1 MAGKQLIL
9 NRYRPMSEA
18 GAGGFATV
26 QVAWDTQM
34 RRKVAIKCIELPKA
48 LPDSSNR
55 VAPADQPKAARHAR
69 VEGKAV
75 PSAPTQ
81 VVRLEDIPPWED
93 VPEDWG
99 AAESSH
105 AAPADRIAC
114 GKRAVSDPD
123 ASGAP
128 RANRGFAD
136 YQDPHNLE
144 GFENLEGP
152 EDSEEPSSSDE
163 FASDIPGLA
172 EARAIAQFSDAN
184 IVTVY
189 NFEVKDSMAYLIMEY
204 VEGTTLERFL
214 REHDGDLTLDVVAH
228 VFSSIAHALE
238 VAHSHNVLHLDIKP
252 ANVLINR
259 QGEVKVT
266 DFGLATLAD
275 ANGTGRAGGG
285 TIGYMPPEQMRS
297 EALDVRCDEWA
308 LASLT
313 YEMLVGDNPF
323 FARDLPRAA
332 AAIENAELVLPSLC
346 WDDVEEGIDDVMFYA
361 LDPDPAERYATVRDF
376 DEELMPYLGDVKAG
390 KAELSRLVNGVD
402 GEGEDDDGEGEPA
415 PAAPRVPLV
424 DHLTPRVMA
433 VVARVV
439 SVAAAAL
446 VGAVALV
453 NFPAFGPGVFSNPV
467 FWGLLAAVCVLAAIK
482 PHVGAFSAFAALGV
496 SLTANGA
503 YAPGI
508 LLFLGTVAWWWFAAR
523 GSDAPAVAALLGPLS
538 GAVGFA
544 PLSPVVAGSLVV
556 SVARAA
562 ATAAFAGLCALA
574 LGSLGTSGMIDWNAL
589 MYWDYATM
597 SGAVSAGSNAV
608 ADPDA
613 VASAVL
619 SSTGIGAQTQ
629 ARLGGMLLKPGTWCV
644 FASWVIA
651 AAAMSA
657 LSRWGMSRKVDVAA
671 ALVGTVVLVLGVC
684 AAAWA
689 ANPAS
694 WTPPSTMALIGSIVP
709 GLAGVV
715 LAALGIPDKIRQ

>member
-9 NRYRPMSEA
+9 DRYRPMSEA

-34 RRKVAIKCIELPKA
+34 RRKVAIKCIELPSA
-48 LPDSSNR
+48 PPDSLSR
-55 VAPADQPKAARHAR
+55 VAPAEQPKAARHAR
-69 VEGKAV
+69 AEGDAA
-75 PSAPTQ
+75 PSALTQ

-93 VPEDWG
+93 VPEDLG
-99 AAESSH
+99 AAMPSAL
-105 AAPADRIAC
+105 AALPEDFASAFGSDR
-114 GKRAVSDPD
+114 GPVGP
-123 ASGAP
+123 G
-128 RANRGFAD
+128 
-136 YQDPHNLE
+136 
-144 GFENLEGP
+144 GFENP
-152 EDSEEPSSSDE
+152 EDFDSLDE
-163 FASDIPGLA
+163 FSSDIPGLA

-297 EALDVRCDEWA
+297 EALDARCDEWA

-346 WDDVEEGIDDVMFYA
+346 WDDVEEGLDDVMFYA

-390 KAELSRLVNGVD
+390 KAELSRLVNGVN
-402 GEGEDDDGEGEPA
+402 GEGENEDGEGEPV
-415 PAAPRVPLV
+415 PAAPRVPFAE
-424 DHLTPRVMA
+424 HLTPRVMA
-433 VVARVV
+433 VVARAV
-439 SVAAAAL
+439 SVVAAAL
-446 VGAVALV
+446 VGVVALV
-453 NFPAFGPGVFSNPV
+453 NFPVFGPGAFSSPV
-467 FWGLLAAVCVLAAIK
+467 FWGLLAVVCVLAAIK
-482 PHVGAFSAFAALGV
+482 PHVGALSAFAILGV

-574 LGSLGTSGMIDWNAL
+574 LGSLGTSGMIDWNAP

-644 FASWVIA
+644 FVSWVIA
-651 AAAMSA
+651 AMAMSA

-671 ALVGTVVLVLGVC
+671 AFVGTVVLVLGVC

-709 GLAGVV
+709 GFAGVV

>member
-1 MAGKQLIL
+1 MTGKQLIL
-9 NRYRPMSEA
+9 DRYRPMSEA

-34 RRKVAIKCIELPKA
+34 RRKVAIKCIELPKVS
-48 LPDSSNR
+48 PGSSNR

-69 VEGKAV
+69 VEGEAA

-93 VPEDWG
+93 VPEDFG
-99 AAESSH
+99 S
-105 AAPADRIAC
+105 
-114 GKRAVSDPD
+114 PD
-123 ASGAP
+123 
-128 RANRGFAD
+128 D
-136 YQDPHNLE
+136 
-144 GFENLEGP
+144 
-152 EDSEEPSSSDE
+152 

-228 VFSSIAHALE
+228 IFSSIAHALE

-297 EALDVRCDEWA
+297 EALDARCDEWA

-346 WDDVEEGIDDVMFYA
+346 WDDVGEGIDDVMFYA

-402 GEGEDDDGEGEPA
+402 GEGENEDGEGEPV
-415 PAAPRVPLV
+415 PASPRVPLIE
-424 DHLTPRVMA
+424 HLTPRVMA

-453 NFPAFGPGVFSNPV
+453 NFPAFGPGAFSSPV
-467 FWGLLAAVCVLAAIK
+467 FWGLLAVVCVLAAIK
-482 PHVGAFSAFAALGV
+482 PHVGALTAFAILGV

-523 GSDAPAVAALLGPLS
+523 GSDAPAVAAFLAPLS

-544 PLSPVVAGSLVV
+544 PLSPVVAGSLIV

-562 ATAAFAGLCALA
+562 ATAAFAGLCAIA
-574 LGSLGTSGMIDWNAL
+574 LGSLGTSGMSDWNAP

-671 ALVGTVVLVLGVC
+671 ALAGTVILVLGVC
-684 AAAWA
+684 GAAWL

-694 WTPPSTMALIGSIVP
+694 WTPPSTMASIGSIVP

>member
-1 MAGKQLIL
+1 M
-9 NRYRPMSEA
+9 
-18 GAGGFATV
+18 
-26 QVAWDTQM
+26 
-34 RRKVAIKCIELPKA
+34 
-48 LPDSSNR
+48 
-55 VAPADQPKAARHAR
+55 
-69 VEGKAV
+69 
-75 PSAPTQ
+75 
-81 VVRLEDIPPWED
+81 
-93 VPEDWG
+93 
-99 AAESSH
+99 
-105 AAPADRIAC
+105 
-114 GKRAVSDPD
+114 
-123 ASGAP
+123 
-128 RANRGFAD
+128 
-136 YQDPHNLE
+136 
-144 GFENLEGP
+144 
-152 EDSEEPSSSDE
+152 
-163 FASDIPGLA
+163 
-172 EARAIAQFSDAN
+172 
-184 IVTVY
+184 Y
-189 NFEVKDSMAYLIMEY
+189 NFEVKDSTAYLIMEY

-361 LDPDPAERYATVRDF
+361 LDPDPAERYATVREF

-402 GEGEDDDGEGEPA
+402 EEGEDEDGEGEPA
-415 PAAPRVPLV
+415 PAAPRVPFAE
-424 DHLTPRVMA
+424 HLTPRVMA

-453 NFPAFGPGVFSNPV
+453 NFPAFGPGVFSSPV

-482 PHVGAFSAFAALGV
+482 PHVGALSAFAILGV

-508 LLFLGTVAWWWFAAR
+508 LLFLGAVAWWWFVAR

-544 PLSPVVAGSLVV
+544 P
-556 SVARAA
+556 
-562 ATAAFAGLCALA
+562 ALA
-574 LGSLGTSGMIDWNAL
+574 GCCGQ
-589 MYWDYATM
+589 
-597 SGAVSAGSNAV
+597 
-608 ADPDA
+608 PH
-613 VASAVL
+613 
-619 SSTGIGAQTQ
+619 
-629 ARLGGMLLKPGTWCV
+629 RLGCPRGGNGGV
-644 FASWVIA
+644 RR
-651 AAAMSA
+651 A
-657 LSRWGMSRKVDVAA
+657 LRACTRQLGH
-671 ALVGTVVLVLGVC
+671 VGH
-684 AAAWA
+684 
-689 ANPAS
+689 
-694 WTPPSTMALIGSIVP
+694 
-709 GLAGVV
+709 
-715 LAALGIPDKIRQ
+715 D

>member
-9 NRYRPMSEA
+9 DRYRPMSEA

-48 LPDSSNR
+48 SPDSLSR
-55 VAPADQPKAARHAR
+55 VAPAELPKAARHAR
-69 VEGKAV
+69 AEGEAA

-81 VVRLEDIPPWED
+81 VVRLEDIPPRED
-93 VPEDWG
+93 VPEDLG
-99 AAESSH
+99 EAMSSALAALPE
-105 AAPADRIAC
+105 DL
-114 GKRAVSDPD
+114 
-123 ASGAP
+123 ASGFGP
-128 RANRGFAD
+128 DRGPVGSGD
-136 YQDPHNLE
+136 
-144 GFENLEGP
+144 FENREGA
-152 EDSEEPSSSDE
+152 EDFGSLDDPL
-163 FASDIPGLA
+163 ASDIPGLA

-275 ANGTGRAGGG
+275 ANGTGRTGGG

-297 EALDVRCDEWA
+297 EALDARCDEWA

-346 WDDVEEGIDDVMFYA
+346 WDDVEEGIDDVTFYA

-402 GEGEDDDGEGEPA
+402 EEGEDEDGEGELA
-415 PAAPRVPLV
+415 PAAPRVPLA

-433 VVARVV
+433 VVARAV
-439 SVAAAAL
+439 SVIAAAL

-482 PHVGAFSAFAALGV
+482 PHVGALSAFAILGV

-508 LLFLGTVAWWWFAAR
+508 LLFLGTAAWWWFAAR

-544 PLSPVVAGSLVV
+544 PLSSVVAGSLIV
-556 SVARAA
+556 SIARAA

-574 LGSLGTSGMIDWNAL
+574 LGSLGTSGMIDWNAP

-597 SGAVSAGSNAV
+597 SGAVSAGGNAV

-671 ALVGTVVLVLGVC
+671 ALVGTIVLVLGVC

-694 WTPPSTMALIGSIVP
+694 WTPPSAMVLIGSIVP

>member
-9 NRYRPMSEA
+9 DRYRPMSEA

-34 RRKVAIKCIELPKA
+34 RRKVAIKCIELPKV
-48 LPDSSNR
+48 LPGSSNR
-55 VAPADQPKAARHAR
+55 VAPADQSKAARHAR
-69 VEGKAV
+69 VEGEAA

-93 VPEDWG
+93 VPEDLG
-99 AAESSH
+99 AATSSSPE
-105 AAPADRIAC
+105 ALPGDFASRLGSDR
-114 GKRAVSDPD
+114 GPVGPGD
-123 ASGAP
+123 
-128 RANRGFAD
+128 FE
-136 YQDPHNLE
+136 YE
-144 GFENLEGP
+144 GS
-152 EDSEEPSSSDE
+152 EDSEDPGSPEE

-214 REHDGDLTLDVVAH
+214 REHDDDLTLDVVAH

-275 ANGTGRAGGG
+275 ANGTGCAGGG

-297 EALDVRCDEWA
+297 EALDARCDEWA

-376 DEELMPYLGDVKAG
+376 DEELMPYLGDAKAG

-402 GEGEDDDGEGEPA
+402 GEGENEDGEGEPV
-415 PAAPRVPLV
+415 PASPRVPFAE
-424 DHLTPRVMA
+424 HLTPRVMA

-453 NFPAFGPGVFSNPV
+453 NFPTFGPGMFSSPV
-467 FWGLLAAVCVLAAIK
+467 FWGLLAVVCVLAAIK
-482 PHVGAFSAFAALGV
+482 PHVGALTAFAILGV

-508 LLFLGTVAWWWFAAR
+508 LLFLGAVVWWWFAAR

-544 PLSPVVAGSLVV
+544 PLSPVVAGSLIV

-574 LGSLGTSGMIDWNAL
+574 LGSLGTSGMIDWNAP

-644 FASWVIA
+644 FVSWVIA

-694 WTPPSTMALIGSIVP
+694 WTPPSAMALIGSIVP

>member
-1 MAGKQLIL
+1 MGGKQLIL
-9 NRYRPMSEA
+9 DRYRPMSEA

-48 LPDSSNR
+48 SPDSLSR
-55 VAPADQPKAARHAR
+55 VAPAEQSKAARHAR
-69 VEGKAV
+69 AEGDAA
-75 PSAPTQ
+75 PSAPTR

-93 VPEDWG
+93 VPEDSE
-99 AAESSH
+99 AAMSS
-105 AAPADRIAC
+105 AL
-114 GKRAVSDPD
+114 AVLPEDF
-123 ASGAP
+123 ASGLGSD
-128 RANRGFAD
+128 RGPVGPGD
-136 YQDPHNLE
+136 
-144 GFENLEGP
+144 FENPEGP
-152 EDSEEPSSSDE
+152 EDFGSPDE
-163 FASDIPGLA
+163 FVSDIPGLA

-297 EALDVRCDEWA
+297 EALDARCDEWA

-376 DEELMPYLGDVKAG
+376 DEELMPYLGDAKAG

-402 GEGEDDDGEGEPA
+402 GEGEDEDGEGEPA

-433 VVARVV
+433 VVARAV

-467 FWGLLAAVCVLAAIK
+467 FWGLLAVVCVLAAIK
-482 PHVGAFSAFAALGV
+482 PHVGALSAFAILGV

-574 LGSLGTSGMIDWNAL
+574 LGSLGTSGMIDWNAP

-644 FASWVIA
+644 FVSWVIA
-651 AAAMSA
+651 AMAMSA

-709 GLAGVV
+709 GLAGVA

>member
-9 NRYRPMSEA
+9 DRYRPMSEA

-34 RRKVAIKCIELPKA
+34 RRKVAIKCIELPKVS
-48 LPDSSNR
+48 PDSSNQ

-69 VEGKAV
+69 AEGEPA

-93 VPEDWG
+93 VPEDLG
-99 AAESSH
+99 VATPSALAAL
-105 AAPADRIAC
+105 PGDF
-114 GKRAVSDPD
+114 
-123 ASGAP
+123 ASGLGSD
-128 RANRGFAD
+128 RGPVGPGD
-136 YQDPHNLE
+136 
-144 GFENLEGP
+144 FENHEGP
-152 EDSEEPSSSDE
+152 EDFGSLDDPL
-163 FASDIPGLA
+163 ASDIPGLA

-361 LDPDPAERYATVRDF
+361 LDPDPAERYATVREF
-376 DEELMPYLGDVKAG
+376 DGELMPYLGDVKAG
-390 KAELSRLVNGVD
+390 KTELSRLVNGVD
-402 GEGEDDDGEGEPA
+402 EEGEGEADEGGFE
-415 PAAPRVPLV
+415 PAAPRVPFAE
-424 DHLTPRVMA
+424 HLTPRA
-433 VVARVV
+433 
-439 SVAAAAL
+439 
-446 VGAVALV
+446 
-453 NFPAFGPGVFSNPV
+453 
-467 FWGLLAAVCVLAAIK
+467 
-482 PHVGAFSAFAALGV
+482 
-496 SLTANGA
+496 
-503 YAPGI
+503 
-508 LLFLGTVAWWWFAAR
+508 
-523 GSDAPAVAALLGPLS
+523 
-538 GAVGFA
+538 
-544 PLSPVVAGSLVV
+544 
-556 SVARAA
+556 
-562 ATAAFAGLCALA
+562 
-574 LGSLGTSGMIDWNAL
+574 
-589 MYWDYATM
+589 
-597 SGAVSAGSNAV
+597 
-608 ADPDA
+608 
-613 VASAVL
+613 
-619 SSTGIGAQTQ
+619 
-629 ARLGGMLLKPGTWCV
+629 
-644 FASWVIA
+644 
-651 AAAMSA
+651 
-657 LSRWGMSRKVDVAA
+657 SRWLR
-671 ALVGTVVLVLGVC
+671 
-684 AAAWA
+684 AWA
-689 ANPAS
+689 CGDRRGGRSERGCAH
-694 WTPPSTMALIGSIVP
+694 
-709 GLAGVV
+709 
-715 LAALGIPDKIRQ
+715 

>member
-9 NRYRPMSEA
+9 DRYRPMSEA

-34 RRKVAIKCIELPKA
+34 RRKVAIKCIELPKV
-48 LPDSSNR
+48 LPGSSNR

-69 VEGKAV
+69 VEGEAA

-152 EDSEEPSSSDE
+152 EDSEEPSSLEE

-275 ANGTGRAGGG
+275 VNGTGRAGGG

-297 EALDVRCDEWA
+297 EALDARCDEWA

-323 FARDLPRAA
+323 FARDLPRAE

-346 WDDVEEGIDDVMFYA
+346 WDDVEEGLDDVMFYA

-376 DEELMPYLGDVKAG
+376 DEELMPYLGDAKAG

-402 GEGEDDDGEGEPA
+402 GEGEDENGEGEPA
-415 PAAPRVPLV
+415 PAVPRVPFAE
-424 DHLTPRVMA
+424 HLTPRVMA

-453 NFPAFGPGVFSNPV
+453 NFPAFGPGVFSSPV
-467 FWGLLAAVCVLAAIK
+467 FWGLLAVVCVLAAIK
-482 PHVGAFSAFAALGV
+482 PHVGALSAFAILGV

-544 PLSPVVAGSLVV
+544 PLSPVVAGSLIV

-574 LGSLGTSGMIDWNAL
+574 LGSLGTSGMIDWNAP

-644 FASWVIA
+644 LVSWVVA

-694 WTPPSTMALIGSIVP
+694 WTPPGTMALIGSIVP
-709 GLAGVV
+709 GLVGVV

>member
-9 NRYRPMSEA
+9 DRYRPMSEA

-34 RRKVAIKCIELPKA
+34 RRKVAIKCIELPKVS
-48 LPDSSNR
+48 PDSLSR

-69 VEGKAV
+69 AEGDAA

-93 VPEDWG
+93 APED
-99 AAESSH
+99 
-105 AAPADRIAC
+105 
-114 GKRAVSDPD
+114 
-123 ASGAP
+123 
-128 RANRGFAD
+128 
-136 YQDPHNLE
+136 L
-144 GFENLEGP
+144 
-152 EDSEEPSSSDE
+152 SSSDE

-297 EALDVRCDEWA
+297 EALDARCDEWA

-402 GEGEDDDGEGEPA
+402 GEGEDENGEGEPA
-415 PAAPRVPLV
+415 PAAPRVPFAE
-424 DHLTPRVMA
+424 HLTPRVMA

-467 FWGLLAAVCVLAAIK
+467 FWGLLAVVCVLAAIK
-482 PHVGAFSAFAALGV
+482 PHVGALSAFAILGM

-544 PLSPVVAGSLVV
+544 PLSPVVAGSLIV

-574 LGSLGTSGMIDWNAL
+574 LGSLGTSGMIDWNAP

-651 AAAMSA
+651 AVAMSA

-709 GLAGVV
+709 GLVGVV

>member
-9 NRYRPMSEA
+9 DRYRPMSEA

-34 RRKVAIKCIELPKA
+34 RRKVAIKCIELPKV
-48 LPDSSNR
+48 LPGSSNR

-69 VEGKAV
+69 VEGEAA

-152 EDSEEPSSSDE
+152 EDSEEPSSLEE

-323 FARDLPRAA
+323 FARDLPRAE

-346 WDDVEEGIDDVMFYA
+346 WDDAEEGIDDVMFYA
-361 LDPDPAERYATVRDF
+361 LDPDPAERYATVREF

-402 GEGEDDDGEGEPA
+402 EEGEDEDGEGEPA
-415 PAAPRVPLV
+415 PATPRVPLV

-482 PHVGAFSAFAALGV
+482 PHVGALSAFAILGV

-538 GAVGFA
+538 GAIGFA
-544 PLSPVVAGSLVV
+544 PLSPVVAGSLIV

-574 LGSLGTSGMIDWNAL
+574 LGSLGTSGMIDWNAP

-644 FASWVIA
+644 LVSWVIA

-657 LSRWGMSRKVDVAA
+657 LSRWGMSRKVDVSA
-671 ALVGTVVLVLGVC
+671 ALVGTIILVLGVC

-709 GLAGVV
+709 GLVGVV

>member
-9 NRYRPMSEA
+9 DRYRPMSEA

-34 RRKVAIKCIELPKA
+34 RRKVAIKCIELPKV
-48 LPDSSNR
+48 PPGSSNQ
-55 VAPADQPKAARHAR
+55 VAPADQPKAAHHER
-69 VEGKAV
+69 VEGEAA

-81 VVRLEDIPPWED
+81 VVRPEDIPPWED
-93 VPEDWG
+93 VPEDVG
-99 AAESSH
+99 AAAPSAL
-105 AAPADRIAC
+105 AALPGDF
-114 GKRAVSDPD
+114 
-123 ASGAP
+123 ASGFGP
-128 RANRGFAD
+128 D
-136 YQDPHNLE
+136 YGPVGSGD
-144 GFENLEGP
+144 FENHEGP
-152 EDSEEPSSSDE
+152 EDFGSLDDPL
-163 FASDIPGLA
+163 APDIPGLA

-189 NFEVKDSMAYLIMEY
+189 NFEVKDSTAYLIMEY

-361 LDPDPAERYATVRDF
+361 LDPDPAERYATVREF

-390 KAELSRLVNGVD
+390 KAELSRLVNEVD
-402 GEGEDDDGEGEPA
+402 EEGEDEDGEGEPA

-482 PHVGAFSAFAALGV
+482 PHVGALSAFAILGV

-544 PLSPVVAGSLVV
+544 PLSPVVAGSLIV

-574 LGSLGTSGMIDWNAL
+574 LGSLGTSGMIDWNAP

-694 WTPPSTMALIGSIVP
+694 WTPPSTMALIGSIAP
-709 GLAGVV
+709 GLVGVV

>member
-9 NRYRPMSEA
+9 DRYRPMSEA

-34 RRKVAIKCIELPKA
+34 RRKVAIKCIELPKV
-48 LPDSSNR
+48 LPGSLNR

-69 VEGKAV
+69 VEGEAA

-93 VPEDWG
+93 VPEDLG

-144 GFENLEGP
+144 GFENLESS
-152 EDSEEPSSSDE
+152 EDSEEPSSLEE

-297 EALDVRCDEWA
+297 EALDARCDEWA

-346 WDDVEEGIDDVMFYA
+346 WDDVEEGLDDVMFYA

-376 DEELMPYLGDVKAG
+376 DEELMPYLGDAKAG

-402 GEGEDDDGEGEPA
+402 GEGEDEDGEGEPV
-415 PAAPRVPLV
+415 PAAPRVPFAE
-424 DHLTPRVMA
+424 HLTPRVMA

-453 NFPAFGPGVFSNPV
+453 NFPAFGPGVFSSPV
-467 FWGLLAAVCVLAAIK
+467 FWGLLAVVCVLAAIK
-482 PHVGAFSAFAALGV
+482 PHVGALSAFAILGV

-574 LGSLGTSGMIDWNAL
+574 LGSLGTSGMIDWNAPI
-589 MYWDYATM
+589 YWDYATM
-597 SGAVSAGSNAV
+597 SGVVSAGSNAV

-644 FASWVIA
+644 FVSWVIA
-651 AAAMSA
+651 AMAMSA

-684 AAAWA
+684 AAAWV

-709 GLAGVV
+709 GLVGIV
-715 LAALGIPDKIRQ
+715 LAAVGIPDKIRQ

>member
-9 NRYRPMSEA
+9 DRYRPMSEA

-34 RRKVAIKCIELPKA
+34 RRKVAIKCIELPKV
-48 LPDSSNR
+48 LPGSLNR

-69 VEGKAV
+69 VEGEAA

-93 VPEDWG
+93 VPEDLG

-123 ASGAP
+123 VSGAP

-144 GFENLEGP
+144 GFENLESS
-152 EDSEEPSSSDE
+152 EDSEEPSSLEE

-189 NFEVKDSMAYLIMEY
+189 NFEAKDSTAYLIMEY

-297 EALDVRCDEWA
+297 EALDARCDEWA

-323 FARDLPRAA
+323 FARDLTRAA

-346 WDDVEEGIDDVMFYA
+346 WDDVEEGLDDVMFYA
-361 LDPDPAERYATVRDF
+361 LDPDPSERYATVSDF

-390 KAELSRLVNGVD
+390 KKELSRLVSGVNEEKED
-402 GEGEDDDGEGEPA
+402 EAGEGEFEPR
-415 PAAPRVPLV
+415 APRVPLV
-424 DHLTPRVMA
+424 ERLTPRVMA
-433 VVARVV
+433 VAARVL

-446 VGAVALV
+446 VGTVAFA

-467 FWGLLAAVCVLAAIK
+467 FWGLLAVVCVLAAIK
-482 PHVGAFSAFAALGV
+482 PHVGALVAFGTLGV

-523 GSDAPAVAALLGPLS
+523 GSDARAVAAFLAPLS

-544 PLSPVVAGSLVV
+544 PLSPVVAGSLIV

-562 ATAAFAGLCALA
+562 GTAAFAGLCAIA
-574 LGSLGTSGMIDWNAL
+574 LGSLGTSGMIDWNAS
-589 MYWDYATM
+589 MYWDYTMM

-608 ADPDA
+608 VDPDA

-651 AAAMSA
+651 AVAMSA

-671 ALVGTVVLVLGVC
+671 ASAGAVILVLGVC
-684 AAAWA
+684 GAAWL
-689 ANPAS
+689 ANPES
-694 WTPPSTMALIGSIVP
+694 WTPPSTMALVGSIVP

>member
-9 NRYRPMSEA
+9 DRYRPMSEA

-48 LPDSSNR
+48 SPDSLSR
-55 VAPADQPKAARHAR
+55 VAPAELPKAARHAR
-69 VEGKAV
+69 AEGEAA

-81 VVRLEDIPPWED
+81 VVRLEDIPPRED
-93 VPEDWG
+93 VPEDLG
-99 AAESSH
+99 EAMSSALAALPE
-105 AAPADRIAC
+105 DL
-114 GKRAVSDPD
+114 
-123 ASGAP
+123 ASGFGP
-128 RANRGFAD
+128 DRGPVGSGD
-136 YQDPHNLE
+136 
-144 GFENLEGP
+144 FENREGA
-152 EDSEEPSSSDE
+152 EDFGSLDDPL
-163 FASDIPGLA
+163 ASDIPGLA

-189 NFEVKDSMAYLIMEY
+189 NFEVKDSTAYLIMEY

-323 FARDLPRAA
+323 FACDLPRAA

-361 LDPDPAERYATVRDF
+361 LDPDPAERYATVREF

-402 GEGEDDDGEGEPA
+402 GEGEDEDGEGEPA
-415 PAAPRVPLV
+415 PAAPRVPFAE
-424 DHLTPRVMA
+424 HLTPRVMA

-453 NFPAFGPGVFSNPV
+453 NFPAFGPGVFSNPM

-482 PHVGAFSAFAALGV
+482 PHVGALSAFAILGV

-523 GSDAPAVAALLGPLS
+523 GSNAPAVAALLGPLS

-544 PLSPVVAGSLVV
+544 PLSSVVAGSLIV

-574 LGSLGTSGMIDWNAL
+574 LGSLGTSGMIDWNAP

-657 LSRWGMSRKVDVAA
+657 LSRWGMSRKVDVVA
-671 ALVGTVVLVLGVC
+671 ALAGAVVLVLGVC

-689 ANPAS
+689 ENPAS

>member
-9 NRYRPMSEA
+9 DRYRPMSEA

-34 RRKVAIKCIELPKA
+34 RRKVAIKCIELPKV
-48 LPDSSNR
+48 LPGSLNR

-69 VEGKAV
+69 VEGEAA

-93 VPEDWG
+93 VPEDLG

-144 GFENLEGP
+144 GFENLESS
-152 EDSEEPSSSDE
+152 EDSEEPSSLEE

-308 LASLT
+308 LASLS

-323 FARDLPRAA
+323 FARDLPRAE

-376 DEELMPYLGDVKAG
+376 DEELMPYLGDAKAG

-402 GEGEDDDGEGEPA
+402 GEGENEDGEGEPV
-415 PAAPRVPLV
+415 PASPRVPFAER
-424 DHLTPRVMA
+424 LTPRVMA

-453 NFPAFGPGVFSNPV
+453 NFPAFGPGAFSSPV
-467 FWGLLAAVCVLAAIK
+467 FWGLLAVVCVLAAIK
-482 PHVGAFSAFAALGV
+482 PHVGALAAFSILGV

-574 LGSLGTSGMIDWNAL
+574 LGSLGTSGMIDWNAP

-644 FASWVIA
+644 FVSWVIA
-651 AAAMSA
+651 AMAMSA

-671 ALVGTVVLVLGVC
+671 ASVGAVILVLGVC
-684 AAAWA
+684 GAAWLT
-689 ANPAS
+689 NPES
-694 WTPPSTMALIGSIVP
+694 WTPPSTMALVGSIVP
-709 GLAGVV
+709 GLVGIV
-715 LAALGIPDKIRQ
+715 LAAVGIPDKIRQ

>member
-9 NRYRPMSEA
+9 DRYRPMSEA

-34 RRKVAIKCIELPKA
+34 RRKVAIKCIELPKVS
-48 LPDSSNR
+48 PDSSNQ

-69 VEGKAV
+69 VEGEAA

-93 VPEDWG
+93 VPEDAG
-99 AAESSH
+99 AAAPSAL
-105 AAPADRIAC
+105 AALPGDF
-114 GKRAVSDPD
+114 
-123 ASGAP
+123 ASGFGP
-128 RANRGFAD
+128 D
-136 YQDPHNLE
+136 YGPVGLGD
-144 GFENLEGP
+144 FENREGA
-152 EDSEEPSSSDE
+152 EDFGSLDDPL
-163 FASDIPGLA
+163 ASDIPGLA

-189 NFEVKDSMAYLIMEY
+189 NFEVKDSTAYLIMEY

-297 EALDVRCDEWA
+297 EALDARCDEWA

-323 FARDLPRAA
+323 FA
-332 AAIENAELVLPSLC
+332 LVLPSLC

-361 LDPDPAERYATVRDF
+361 LDPDPAERYATVREF

-439 SVAAAAL
+439 SIAAAAL

-482 PHVGAFSAFAALGV
+482 PHVGALASFAILGV

-544 PLSPVVAGSLVV
+544 PLSPVVAGSLIV

-574 LGSLGTSGMIDWNAL
+574 LGSLGTSGMIDWNAP

-657 LSRWGMSRKVDVAA
+657 LSRWGMSCKVDVAA

-694 WTPPSTMALIGSIVP
+694 WMPPSTMALIGSIVP
-709 GLAGVV
+709 GLVGVV

>member
-1 MAGKQLIL
+1 
-9 NRYRPMSEA
+9 
-18 GAGGFATV
+18 
-26 QVAWDTQM
+26 
-34 RRKVAIKCIELPKA
+34 
-48 LPDSSNR
+48 
-55 VAPADQPKAARHAR
+55 
-69 VEGKAV
+69 
-75 PSAPTQ
+75 
-81 VVRLEDIPPWED
+81 
-93 VPEDWG
+93 
-99 AAESSH
+99 
-105 AAPADRIAC
+105 
-114 GKRAVSDPD
+114 
-123 ASGAP
+123 
-128 RANRGFAD
+128 
-136 YQDPHNLE
+136 
-144 GFENLEGP
+144 
-152 EDSEEPSSSDE
+152 
-163 FASDIPGLA
+163 
-172 EARAIAQFSDAN
+172 
-184 IVTVY
+184 
-189 NFEVKDSMAYLIMEY
+189 
-204 VEGTTLERFL
+204 
-214 REHDGDLTLDVVAH
+214 
-228 VFSSIAHALE
+228 
-238 VAHSHNVLHLDIKP
+238 
-252 ANVLINR
+252 
-259 QGEVKVT
+259 
-266 DFGLATLAD
+266 
-275 ANGTGRAGGG
+275 
-285 TIGYMPPEQMRS
+285 
-297 EALDVRCDEWA
+297 
-308 LASLT
+308 
-313 YEMLVGDNPF
+313 MLVGDNPF

-361 LDPDPAERYATVRDF
+361 LDPDPAERYATVREF

-402 GEGEDDDGEGEPA
+402 GEGEDEDGDGEPA

-482 PHVGAFSAFAALGV
+482 PHVGALASFAILGV

-508 LLFLGTVAWWWFAAR
+508 LLFLGTVIWWWFAAR

-544 PLSPVVAGSLVV
+544 PLSPVVAGSLIV

-574 LGSLGTSGMIDWNAL
+574 LGSLGTSGMIDWNAP

-629 ARLGGMLLKPGTWCV
+629 TRLGGMLLKPGTWCV

-715 LAALGIPDKIRQ
+715 LAAVGIPDKIRQ

>member
-1 MAGKQLIL
+1 MTGKQLIL
-9 NRYRPMSEA
+9 DRYRPMSEA

-34 RRKVAIKCIELPKA
+34 RRKVAIKCIELPSA
-48 LPDSSNR
+48 SPDSLSR
-55 VAPADQPKAARHAR
+55 VAPAEQPKAARHAWA
-69 VEGKAV
+69 EGDAA

-93 VPEDWG
+93 VPEDSE
-99 AAESSH
+99 AAMSS
-105 AAPADRIAC
+105 AL
-114 GKRAVSDPD
+114 AVLPEDF
-123 ASGAP
+123 ASGLGSD
-128 RANRGFAD
+128 RG
-136 YQDPHNLE
+136 PVGPG
-144 GFENLEGP
+144 GFENPEGP
-152 EDSEEPSSSDE
+152 EDFGSPDD

-214 REHDGDLTLDVVAH
+214 REHDDDLTLDVVAH

-297 EALDVRCDEWA
+297 EALDARCDEWA

-376 DEELMPYLGDVKAG
+376 DEELMPYLGDAKAG

-402 GEGEDDDGEGEPA
+402 GEGENEDGEGEPV
-415 PAAPRVPLV
+415 PAAPRVPFAE
-424 DHLTPRVMA
+424 HLTPRVMA
-433 VVARVV
+433 VVSRAV

-482 PHVGAFSAFAALGV
+482 PHAGALSAFAILGV

-544 PLSPVVAGSLVV
+544 PLSPVVAGSLIV

-574 LGSLGTSGMIDWNAL
+574 LGSLGTSGMIDWNAP

-671 ALVGTVVLVLGVC
+671 ALVGTIILVLGVC
-684 AAAWA
+684 VAAWA

>member
-9 NRYRPMSEA
+9 DRYRPMSEA

-34 RRKVAIKCIELPKA
+34 RRKVAIKCIELPKV
-48 LPDSSNR
+48 LPGSSNR

-69 VEGKAV
+69 VEGEAA

-152 EDSEEPSSSDE
+152 EDSEEPSSLEE

-346 WDDVEEGIDDVMFYA
+346 WDDVEEGLDDVMFYA

-402 GEGEDDDGEGEPA
+402 GKGEDENDEGEPV
-415 PAAPRVPLV
+415 PAAPRVPFAER
-424 DHLTPRVMA
+424 LTPRVMA
-433 VVARVV
+433 VVARAV

-482 PHVGAFSAFAALGV
+482 PHVGALSAFVILGV

-508 LLFLGTVAWWWFAAR
+508 LLFLGAVAWWWFAAR
-523 GSDAPAVAALLGPLS
+523 DSDAPAVAALLGPLS

-544 PLSPVVAGSLVV
+544 PLSPVVAGSLIV
-556 SVARAA
+556 SVARTAG
-562 ATAAFAGLCALA
+562 TAAFAGLCAIA
-574 LGSLGTSGMIDWNAL
+574 LGSLGTSGMIDWNAP
-589 MYWDYATM
+589 MYWDYASM

-608 ADPDA
+608 VDPDA

-644 FASWVIA
+644 LASWVIA

-671 ALVGTVVLVLGVC
+671 ALVGTIVLVLGVC

-694 WTPPSTMALIGSIVP
+694 WTPPSTMALVGSIVP
-709 GLAGVV
+709 GLVGVV